1 MLIRTTL
8 LARLEILLL
17 KVHGCRHEVQ
27 LRHLP
32 ITFFLM
38 LPLQKYHWKTL
49 ATMVSPS
56 AALVL

>member
-17 KVHGCRHEVQ
+17 KVHGGRHEVQ

-49 ATMVSPS
+49 ATTVPPS
-56 AALVL
+56 AA